1 METPS
6 ENTAQPALIFW
17 AESLPYPYCTG
28 CLYWPDMPKYTRMS
42 KLLAAAHIF
51 TNSCENSK
59 ILSQLL
65 SALSL
70 SQKFVYDHCCC
81 PKSAIILTTSKMEA
95 ILDFWQ
101 GHGKTAP
108 NEKGEKRGGALPW
121 PSNPDNMA
129 AGGATATHIPLSP
142 CLSVRCVSGGGSIKN
157 LHATVQNRKKLNFF

>member
-1 METPS
+1 MLPLCHGDPKWEHS
-6 ENTAQPALIFW
+6 PACSDFLGGVPPI
-17 AESLPYPYCTG
+17 PV
-28 CLYWPDMPKYTRMS
+28 LYRLLVPAWHAKIYAKS
-42 KLLAAAHIF
+42 KLLVASRIF

-59 ILSQLL
+59 I
-65 SALSL
+65 LSL

-108 NEKGEKRGGALPW
+108 NEKGEKGGGLTPGPLILITW
-121 PSNPDNMA
+121 PQAVRQTRNVEK
-129 AGGATATHIPLSP
+129 GGG
-142 CLSVRCVSGGGSIKN
+142 VRCVSGRGSIKI